1 MNDYKEGWNDLPDKG
16 ADVPGRVLRRF
27 LTLLA
32 VAIVGL
38 VVIYGAA
45 TSTPPTAVV
54 TTAADVPGAIATTKP
69 APPPP
74 PAVAVDAAPSVN
86 VSVENPPAV
95 DNTVALMAYQSAAAA
110 QNRADAAHELA
121 SALYPRVA
129 DLEAAAGAV
138 VDPSPTL
145 VAFDSRLTAVSQQLD
160 ALTAVFAGALV
171 GLILLATAVAMIHNR
186 TTPTP
191 RLTIEKT
198 APPER
203 MIERPRVTPAVL
215 KPSSEPR
222 PNPSSEQFRTVPN
235 WLDLIGLP
243 LDGSAEPPPEVR
255 QLWRRLHANGMSKTA
270 ICETFYDSKGA
281 NYRWVKAA
289 FDEATIIQE

>member
-1 MNDYKEGWNDLPDKG
+1 MTPMNKYKEGWNDLPDKP
-16 ADVPGRVLRRF
+16 ADVPGRGLRRF

-45 TSTPPTAVV
+45 TSETPTAVV
-54 TTAADVPGAIATTKP
+54 TDHAPAVGFDATT
-69 APPPP
+69 PP

-121 SALYPRVA
+121 AALYPRVV
-129 DLEAAAGAV
+129 DLETAAGAV

-160 ALTAVFAGALV
+160 ALTAVLVVALV
-171 GLILLATAVAMIHNR
+171 ALVLLGTAVAMIHNR
-186 TTPTP
+186 TPTP
-191 RLTIEKT
+191 RLTIQQT
-198 APPER
+198 APPEP
-203 MIERPRVTPAVL
+203 IALQPRITPAVL

-222 PNPSSEQFRTVPN
+222 PNHSSEQFRTVPN
-235 WLDLIGLP
+235 WLELP
-243 LDGSAEPPPEVR
+243 LDGTVEPSPEVR

-270 ICETFYDSKGA
+270 ICEAFYDSKGA